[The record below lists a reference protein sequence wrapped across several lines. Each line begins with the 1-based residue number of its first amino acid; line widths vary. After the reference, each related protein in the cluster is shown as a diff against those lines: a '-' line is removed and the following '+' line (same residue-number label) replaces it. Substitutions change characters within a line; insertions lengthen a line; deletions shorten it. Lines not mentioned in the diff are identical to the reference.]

1 MTTFL
6 YVDQYLAERGAAYGI
21 SGQDMLAKTPEA
33 IKDGPDKILEFWQNK
48 HISHVLPVSDYPEL
62 SDEPSNLFS
71 EDASEN
77 FSEDSDPRSHA
88 KALNA
93 YSDNV
98 SDMFDGDYDDDGVV
112 DLLT

>member
-6 YVDQYLAERGAAYGI
+6 DVDQYLAERGAAYGI
-21 SGQDMLAKTPEA
+21 SVQDMLAKTPEA
-33 IKDGPDKILEFWQNK
+33 IQDSPDKILEFWQNK

-62 SDEPSNLFS
+62 SDEPSNWFP

-77 FSEDSDPRSHA
+77 ISAGSDPRSHA
-88 KALNA
+88 EVLDA

-98 SDMFDGDYDDDGVV
+98 SDMFDGDCDDDGVV

>member
-6 YVDQYLAERGAAYGI
+6 DVDQYLAERGAVYGI
-21 SGQDMLAKTPEA
+21 SSHDMLAKTPEA
-33 IKDGPDKILEFWQNK
+33 IQDNPDKILEFWQNK

-62 SDEPSNLFS
+62 SDEPSNWFP

-77 FSEDSDPRSHA
+77 TSAGNDTRSQTEIWD
-88 KALNA
+88 A
-93 YSDNV
+93 YSDNA
-98 SDMFDGDYDDDGVV
+98 SDIFDGDYDDDGVV